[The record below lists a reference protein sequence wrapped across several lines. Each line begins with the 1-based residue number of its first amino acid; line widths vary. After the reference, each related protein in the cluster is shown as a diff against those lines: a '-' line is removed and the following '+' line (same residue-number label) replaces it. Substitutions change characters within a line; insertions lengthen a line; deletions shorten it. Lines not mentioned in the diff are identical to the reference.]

1 MSRLEKIL
9 FTLREMEA
17 PESRDFLQQIDSRC
31 KIIVTV
37 LFIIAVLSVPL
48 IDVDRL
54 LWFFVVPIALS
65 TMGGISYG
73 RVFLSSLWV
82 LPFVGLIGIFNPFI
96 DCQPVSLG
104 YGIVIA
110 RGWITFVS
118 ILVRGLL
125 SMQAV
130 IILLGS
136 TGFIRICDGL
146 RRLGVGRIITT
157 QLMMVYRYAGV
168 LVSEAIVMKQARQ
181 ARGFG
186 RDSFPL
192 SVWGQLVGQLLLR
205 TVDRAD
211 RIHRAMVSRGFD
223 GTVRVQSR
231 LSWQG
236 RDTFFLVG
244 SIAVLLLLYL
254 FNFSTLFQ

>member
-1 MSRLEKIL
+1 MSRLEKIMYI
-9 FTLREMEA
+9 LREMEA
-17 PESRDFLQQIDSRC
+17 PDSRGYLQQIDSRC

-37 LFIIAVLSVPL
+37 LFIVAVLSVPL
-48 IDVDRL
+48 TAVDRL
-54 LWFFVVPIALS
+54 LWFFVVPIVLS

-73 RVFLSSLWV
+73 HVFINSLWV
-82 LPFVGLIGIFNPFI
+82 LPFVVLIGVFNPFI
-96 DCQPVSLG
+96 DSQPVSLG
-104 YGIVIA
+104 YGIIIA
-110 RGWITFVS
+110 RGWLTFIS
-118 ILVRGLL
+118 IVVRGLV

-130 IILLGS
+130 IILLES

-146 RRLGVGRIITT
+146 RKLGVGRIITT
-157 QLMMVYRYAGV
+157 QLMMVYRYVGV
-168 LVSEAIVMKQARQ
+168 LVSEVIVMKQARQ

-192 SVWGQLVGQLLLR
+192 PVWGQLVGQLLLR
-205 TVDRAD
+205 TFDRAD

-223 GTVRVQSR
+223 GTVRVRSR
-231 LSWQG
+231 LSWHI